1 MIWQIYKVFFTYH
14 FTRSL
19 SFVAAAKFSLFT
31 FHFSLKIANFANSF
45 AKLQCTR
52 QFKEKQAFLLHCSR
66 FFVTLASP
74 KLLHLGKAQINLAFH
89 STFRNFANKN
99 KTFYNTTML
108 QIRCKNN
115 NMTKSFPEGTSL
127 LDVYQEFADDI
138 KLPYPV
144 VSAKVNNASQGLKF
158 RLYQNR
164 DVEFLDAR
172 EGSGH
177 RVYVRSLCFVLYKAT
192 QDLFPGSKLFIEHTI
207 SRGYYCNFKKKGYEP
222 MVEGDV
228 EKIRERMQEIIN
240 LDMPFRRNE
249 ATTEEALRVFAERG
263 LTDKVKLLESS
274 GQIYSDYYMLGDTAD
289 YYYGPLVPSAG
300 YLTVWGLET
309 YHDGMLLRV
318 PDWNNPTQLAEKVDM
333 PKTYEMFAEKTKWD
347 IIMRLS
353 NAGDVNK
360 AILKGHASELIQ
372 VSEALQEK
380 KIVQIAEEIDRRFH
394 DEENPVRMVLIT
406 GPSSSGKTTF
416 CKRLS
421 VQLLACGLR
430 PLSFSTDDYFVNRLD
445 TPKLPNG
452 DYDFDN
458 IETVEYHLLEDHLLR
473 LMKGERVEIPEYNF
487 VTGKREWNGKKLKL
501 AGDTV
506 LIIEGIHALNP
517 LLTKKIPDSLKYKIY
532 ISALT
537 SISLDDHNWIPVRDN
552 RLLRRIIRD
561 YNKGAYTAQQTIAQW
576 KNVCEA
582 EDQWIFPF
590 QETADAMFNSALNIE
605 FAVLRT
611 HAEII
616 LASVPKNCDEYAEA
630 HRLLKFLRYFIPI
643 SDKEIPPTSIMREF
657 VGGSSFKYP
666 R

>member
-1 MIWQIYKVFFTYH
+1 MQTNILI
-14 FTRSL
+14 
-19 SFVAAAKFSLFT
+19 
-31 FHFSLKIANFANSF
+31 
-45 AKLQCTR
+45 
-52 QFKEKQAFLLHCSR
+52 
-66 FFVTLASP
+66 
-74 KLLHLGKAQINLAFH
+74 
-89 STFRNFANKN
+89 
-99 KTFYNTTML
+99 TML

-115 NMTKSFPEGTSL
+115 NVTKSFPEGSSL
-127 LDVYQEFADDI
+127 LDVYQEFADEI

-192 QDLFPGSKLFIEHTI
+192 QDIFTGSKLFIEHTI
-207 SRGYYCNFKKKGYEP
+207 SRGYYCNFKKRNNELLT
-222 MVEGDV
+222 ENDV
-228 EKIRERMQEIIN
+228 ERIRQRMQEIIN

-249 ATTEEALRVFAERG
+249 ATTEEAVRVFAERG
-263 LTDKVKLLESS
+263 LSDKVKLLETS
-274 GQIYSDYYMLGDTAD
+274 GHIYSDYYMLGDTAD

-300 YLTVWGLET
+300 YLKVWGLEP
-309 YHDGMLLRV
+309 YYDGMLLRV
-318 PDWNNPTQLAEKVDM
+318 PDWNNPMVLAEKVDM
-333 PKTYEMFAEKTKWD
+333 PKTYDMFAEKTKWD

-380 KIVQIAEEIDRRFH
+380 KIVQIAEEIDRRAR
-394 DEENPVRMVLIT
+394 DEKAPVRVVLIT

-430 PLSFSTDDYFVNRLD
+430 PLSFSTDDYFVNRVD

-458 IETVEYHLLEDHLLR
+458 IETVEYSLLEDHLLR
-473 LMKGERVEIPEYNF
+473 LMAGERVEIPEYNF

-501 AGDTV
+501 TNDSV

-517 LLTKKIPDSLKYKIY
+517 LLTKKIPDSAKFRIY

-561 YNKGAYTAQQTIAQW
+561 YNKGAYTARETISQW

-582 EDQWIFPF
+582 EDKWIFPF
-590 QETADAMFNSALNIE
+590 QETADVMFNSALNIE
-605 FAVLRT
+605 FAVLRL
-611 HAEII
+611 HADII
-616 LASVPKNCDEYAEA
+616 LSSVPKNCPEYAEA
-630 HRLLKFLRYFIPI
+630 HRLLKFIHYFLPI

-657 VGGSSFKYP
+657 VGGSSFKY
-666 R
+666 

>member
-1 MIWQIYKVFFTYH
+1 MSSSSALLRKHICT
-14 FTRSL
+14 L
-19 SFVAAAKFSLFT
+19 SGQLIFDNNDYEPITQNILPW
-31 FHFSLKIANFANSF
+31 LPSF
-45 AKLQCTR
+45 WR
-52 QFKEKQAFLLHCSR
+52 GR
-66 FFVTLASP
+66 GR
-74 KLLHLGKAQINLAFH
+74 LHLSI
-89 STFRNFANKN
+89 
-99 KTFYNTTML
+99 ML

-115 NMTKSFPEGTSL
+115 NITKSFPEGASL
-127 LDVYQEFADDI
+127 LDVYQEFADEL
-138 KLPYPV
+138 KMPFPV
-144 VSAKVNNASQGLKF
+144 VAANVNNTPQGLKF

-172 EGSGH
+172 EGAGH

-207 SRGYYCNFKKKGYEP
+207 SRGYYCNFKKRNNDPLTES
-222 MVEGDV
+222 D
-228 EKIRERMQEIIN
+228 IQHFSERMQEIIN

-249 ATTEEALRVFAERG
+249 ATTEEAVRVFAERG
-263 LTDKVKLLESS
+263 FSDKVKLLETS
-274 GQIYSDYYMLGDTAD
+274 GQIYSDYYTLGDTAD
-289 YYYGPLVPSAG
+289 FYYGPLVPSAG
-300 YLTVWGLET
+300 YITVWGLEP

-318 PDWNNPTQLAEKVDM
+318 PDWNDPSRLAEKVDM
-333 PKTYEMFAEKTKWD
+333 PKTYEMFAEKTRWD

-394 DEENPVRMVLIT
+394 QEENPLRIVLIT

-430 PLSFSTDDYFVNRLD
+430 PYSVSTDDYFVNRVD
-445 TPKLPNG
+445 TPRLPNG

-458 IETVEYHLLEDHLLR
+458 IETVEYKLLEDHLTR
-473 LMKGERVEIPEYNF
+473 LMKGERVEVPEYNF
-487 VTGKREWNGKKLKL
+487 TTGKREWNGKKLKL
-501 AGDTV
+501 NNDTV

-517 LLTKKIPDSLKYKIY
+517 LLTKSIPDSAKFKIY

-561 YNKGAYTAQQTIAQW
+561 YNKGAFTAQQTISQW
-576 KNVCEA
+576 PNVCEA
-582 EDQWIFPF
+582 EDQWIFPY
-590 QETADAMFNSALNIE
+590 QETADVMFNSALNIE
-605 FAVLRT
+605 FAVLRP

-616 LASVPKNCDEYAEA
+616 LASVPKNCPEYTDA
-630 HRLLKFLRYFIPI
+630 HRLLKFLHYFMPV

-657 VGGSSFKYP
+657 VGGSSFKY
-666 R
+666 

>member
-1 MIWQIYKVFFTYH
+1 MQRKTSFSFAL
-14 FTRSL
+14 L
-19 SFVAAAKFSLFT
+19 SF
-31 FHFSLKIANFANSF
+31 
-45 AKLQCTR
+45 
-52 QFKEKQAFLLHCSR
+52 
-66 FFVTLASP
+66 
-74 KLLHLGKAQINLAFH
+74 
-89 STFRNFANKN
+89 FRNFANKN

-222 MVEGDV
+222 MVDGDV

-590 QETADAMFNSALNIE
+590 HETADAMFNSALNIE

>member
-1 MIWQIYKVFFTYH
+1 
-14 FTRSL
+14 
-19 SFVAAAKFSLFT
+19 
-31 FHFSLKIANFANSF
+31 
-45 AKLQCTR
+45 
-52 QFKEKQAFLLHCSR
+52 
-66 FFVTLASP
+66 
-74 KLLHLGKAQINLAFH
+74 
-89 STFRNFANKN
+89 
-99 KTFYNTTML
+99 ML

-115 NMTKSFPEGTSL
+115 NVTKSFPEGCSL
-127 LDVYQEFADDI
+127 LEVYQEFADEI

-144 VSAKVNNASQGLKF
+144 VSAKVNNTPQGLKF

-177 RVYVRSLCFVLYKAT
+177 HAYVRSLCFVLYKAT

-207 SRGYYCNFKKKGYEP
+207 SRGYYCNFKKKTGEP
-222 MVEGDV
+222 LTDGDV
-228 EKIRERMQEIIN
+228 EQLNKRIQEIIN

-249 ATTEEALRVFAERG
+249 ATNEETIRVFVERG
-263 LTDKVKLLESS
+263 LTDKVKLLETS

-300 YLTVWGLET
+300 YLTVWGLER

-318 PDWNNPTQLAEKVDM
+318 PDWYNPTLLAEKVDM
-333 PKTYEMFAEKTKWD
+333 PKTYSMFAEKTRWD
-347 IIMRLS
+347 IIMHLS

-380 KIVQIAEEIDRRFH
+380 KIVQIAEEIARKN
-394 DEENPVRMVLIT
+394 EVMQTSNSKSQTPLVLIT

-421 VQLLACGLR
+421 IQLLACGLR
-430 PLSFSTDDYFVNRLD
+430 PLSISTDDYFVNRLD

-458 IETVEYHLLEDHLLR
+458 IETVDYHLLEDHLTK
-473 LMKGERVEIPEYNF
+473 LMRGERIEVPEYNF
-487 VTGKREWNGKKLKL
+487 VTGKREWNGKRLKL
-501 AGDTV
+501 SGDTV

-517 LLTKKIPDSLKYKIY
+517 LLTKNIPDETKFKIY

-561 YNKGAYTAQQTIAQW
+561 YNKGAYTAQQTISQW

-582 EDQWIFPF
+582 EDKWIFPY
-590 QETADAMFNSALNIE
+590 QETADVMFNSALNIE

-611 HAEII
+611 HAELI
-616 LASVPKNCDEYAEA
+616 LSSVPKNCPEYSEA
-630 HRLLKFLRYFIPI
+630 HRLLKFIRFFIPI

-657 VGGSSFKYP
+657 VGGSSFKY
-666 R
+666 

>member
-1 MIWQIYKVFFTYH
+1 
-14 FTRSL
+14 
-19 SFVAAAKFSLFT
+19 
-31 FHFSLKIANFANSF
+31 
-45 AKLQCTR
+45 
-52 QFKEKQAFLLHCSR
+52 
-66 FFVTLASP
+66 
-74 KLLHLGKAQINLAFH
+74 
-89 STFRNFANKN
+89 
-99 KTFYNTTML
+99 ML

-115 NMTKSFPEGTSL
+115 NVTKSFPEGTSL

-144 VSAKVNNASQGLKF
+144 VSAKVNNAPQGLKF

-164 DVEFLDAR
+164 DVEFLDAHA
-172 EGSGH
+172 GSGH
-177 RVYVRSLCFVLYKAT
+177 RAYVRSLCFVLYKAT

-207 SRGYYCNFKKKGYEP
+207 SRGYYCNFKKRTNEQLT
-222 MVEGDV
+222 EEDV
-228 EKIRERMQEIIN
+228 TNIKKRMQEIVD

-249 ATTEEALRVFAERG
+249 ATTEEAIRVFAERG
-263 LTDKVKLLESS
+263 FSDKVKLLETS
-274 GQIYSDYYMLGDTAD
+274 GQIYSDYYTLGDTAD

-300 YLTVWGLET
+300 YLNVWDLVS
-309 YHDGMLLRV
+309 YQDGMLLRV
-318 PDWNNPTQLAEKVDM
+318 PDWNDPTKVAEYVDM
-333 PKTYEMFAEKTKWD
+333 PKTYEMFAEKTRWD
-347 IIMRLS
+347 IIMHLS

-360 AILKGHASELIQ
+360 AILKGHASDLIQ

-380 KIVQIAEEIDRRFH
+380 KIVQIAEEIERRFH
-394 DEENPVRMVLIT
+394 REENPLRLVLIT

-421 VQLLACGLR
+421 IQLQACGLR
-430 PLSFSTDDYFVNRLD
+430 PISFSTDDYFVNRLD

-452 DYDFDN
+452 DFDFDN
-458 IETVEYHLLEDHLLR
+458 IETVDYHLLEEHLIR
-473 LMKGERVEIPEYNF
+473 LMKGERVEVPEYNF
-487 VTGKREWNGKKLKL
+487 VTGLREWNGKKLKL
-501 AGDTV
+501 SNDTV

-517 LLTKKIPDSLKYKIY
+517 LLTKSIEDSVKFKIY

-537 SISLDDHNWIPVRDN
+537 SISLDDHNWIPTQDN

-561 YNKGAYTAQQTIAQW
+561 YNKGAYTAQETISQW

-582 EDQWIFPF
+582 EDKWIFPF
-590 QETADAMFNSALNIE
+590 QETADVMFNSALNIE

-616 LASVPKNCDEYAEA
+616 LASVPKNCPEYAEA
-630 HRLLKFLRYFIPI
+630 HRLLKFIHFFLPI

-657 VGGSSFKYP
+657 VGGSSFKYV

>member
-1 MIWQIYKVFFTYH
+1 M
-14 FTRSL
+14 
-19 SFVAAAKFSLFT
+19 
-31 FHFSLKIANFANSF
+31 
-45 AKLQCTR
+45 
-52 QFKEKQAFLLHCSR
+52 LH
-66 FFVTLASP
+66 
-74 KLLHLGKAQINLAFH
+74 
-89 STFRNFANKN
+89 
-99 KTFYNTTML
+99 
-108 QIRCKNN
+108 IRCKNN
-115 NMTKSFPEGTSL
+115 NVTKAFPEGCSL
-127 LDVYQEFADDI
+127 LDVYLEFADEI

-144 VSAKVNNASQGLKF
+144 VSAKVNNASEGLKF
-158 RLYQNR
+158 RLFQNR

-177 RVYVRSLCFVLYKAT
+177 RVYVRSLCFLLYKAT
-192 QDLFPGSKLFIEHTI
+192 QDIFPGSKLFIEHTI
-207 SRGYYCNFKKKGYEP
+207 SRGYYCNFKKKNN
-222 MVEGDV
+222 EGLADGDI
-228 EKIRERMQEIIN
+228 KQISERMREIVN
-240 LDMPFRRNE
+240 LDMPFRRTE
-249 ATTEEALRVFAERG
+249 ATNEEAIRVFAERG
-263 LTDKVKLLESS
+263 FSDKVKLLETS

-300 YLTVWGLET
+300 YLKVFGLEP

-318 PDWNNPTQLAEKVDM
+318 PDWNNPTILAEKVDM
-333 PKTYEMFAEKTKWD
+333 PKTYEMFREKTKWD

-380 KIVQIAEEIDRRFH
+380 KIVQIAEDIERRFH
-394 DEENPVRMVLIT
+394 AEEKPIRLVLIT

-421 VQLLACGLR
+421 IQLLACGLR
-430 PLSFSTDDYFVNRLD
+430 PMSFSTDDYFVNRVD

-458 IETVEYHLLEDHLLR
+458 IETVDYALLEDHLSR

-487 VTGKREWNGKKLKL
+487 TTGKREWNGKKLKL

-517 LLTKKIPDSLKYKIY
+517 KLTQNIDNSLKYKIY

-561 YNKGAYTAQQTIAQW
+561 YNKGAYTARETIAQW

-582 EDQWIFPF
+582 EDKWIFPY

-616 LASVPKNCDEYAEA
+616 LSSVQRNCPEYAEA
-630 HRLLKFLRYFIPI
+630 HRLLKFIHYFLPV

-657 VGGSSFKYP
+657 VGGSSFKY
-666 R
+666 

>member
-1 MIWQIYKVFFTYH
+1 
-14 FTRSL
+14 
-19 SFVAAAKFSLFT
+19 
-31 FHFSLKIANFANSF
+31 
-45 AKLQCTR
+45 
-52 QFKEKQAFLLHCSR
+52 
-66 FFVTLASP
+66 
-74 KLLHLGKAQINLAFH
+74 
-89 STFRNFANKN
+89 
-99 KTFYNTTML
+99 ML

-115 NMTKSFPEGTSL
+115 GVTKSFPEGCSL

-177 RVYVRSLCFVLYKAT
+177 RVYVRSLCFLLYKAT
-192 QDLFPGSKLFIEHTI
+192 QDVFPGSKLFIEHTI
-207 SRGYYCNFKKKGYEP
+207 SRGYYCNFKKKNNEGLTD
-222 MVEGDV
+222 GDV
-228 EKIRERMQEIIN
+228 ERIRDRMTEIVN
-240 LDMPFRRNE
+240 LDMPFRRTE
-249 ATTEEALRVFAERG
+249 ATNEEAIRVFAERG
-263 LTDKVKLLESS
+263 FTDKVKLLETS
-274 GQIYSDYYMLGDTAD
+274 GQIYSDYYTLGDTAD

-300 YLTVWGLET
+300 YLKVFGLEP

-318 PDWNNPTQLAEKVDM
+318 PDWNNPTVLAEKVDM
-333 PKTYEMFAEKTKWD
+333 PKTYEMFREKTRWD

-353 NAGDVNK
+353 NAGDVNR

-380 KIVQIAEEIDRRFH
+380 KIVQIAEDIDRRYH
-394 DEENPVRMVLIT
+394 AEENPIRIVLIT

-430 PLSFSTDDYFVNRLD
+430 PLSFSTDDYFVNRVD
-445 TPKLPNG
+445 TPQLPNG

-458 IETVEYHLLEDHLLR
+458 IEAVDYHLLEDHLTS

-487 VTGKREWNGKKLKL
+487 STGKREWNGKKIKL
-501 AGDTV
+501 AGDTI

-517 LLTKKIPDSLKYKIY
+517 LLTKKIEDSVKYKIY

-561 YNKGAYTAQQTIAQW
+561 YNKGAFTAQETIAQW
-576 KNVCEA
+576 QNVCEA
-582 EDQWIFPF
+582 EDKWIFPY
-590 QETADAMFNSALNIE
+590 QESADAMFNSALNIE

-616 LASVPKNCDEYAEA
+616 LASVPRNCPEYAEA
-630 HRLLKFLRYFIPI
+630 HRLLKFIHYFLPV

-657 VGGSSFKYP
+657 LGGSSFKY
-666 R
+666 

>member
-1 MIWQIYKVFFTYH
+1 
-14 FTRSL
+14 
-19 SFVAAAKFSLFT
+19 
-31 FHFSLKIANFANSF
+31 
-45 AKLQCTR
+45 
-52 QFKEKQAFLLHCSR
+52 
-66 FFVTLASP
+66 
-74 KLLHLGKAQINLAFH
+74 
-89 STFRNFANKN
+89 
-99 KTFYNTTML
+99 ML

-115 NMTKSFPEGTSL
+115 NVTKSFPEGCSL
-127 LDVYQEFADDI
+127 LEVYQEFADEI
-138 KLPYPV
+138 NLPFPV

-172 EGSGH
+172 GGSGH
-177 RVYVRSLCFVLYKAT
+177 RVYVRSLSFVLYKAT
-192 QDLFPGSKLFIEHTI
+192 QDVFPGSKLFIEH
-207 SRGYYCNFKKKGYEP
+207 SLCRGYYCNFKKRNNEP
-222 MVEGDV
+222 LADDDAER
-228 EKIRERMQEIIN
+228 IRERMQEIIS
-240 LDMPFRRNE
+240 LDMPFRRTE
-249 ATTEEALRVFAERG
+249 ATNEEAIRVFAERG
-263 LTDKVKLLESS
+263 FTDKVKLLETS
-274 GQIYSDYYMLGDTAD
+274 GQVYSDYYTLGDTVD

-300 YLTVWGLET
+300 YLKVWGLER
-309 YHDGMLLRV
+309 YEQGLLLRV
-318 PDWNNPTQLAEKVDM
+318 PDWNDPTRLAEKVAQ
-333 PKTYEMFAEKTKWD
+333 PKTFEMFAEKTHWD
-347 IIMRLS
+347 IIMHLS

-360 AILKGHASELIQ
+360 AVMRGHASELIQ

-394 DEENPVRMVLIT
+394 REQDPVRLVLIT

-430 PLSFSTDDYFVNRLD
+430 PISFSTDDYFVNRVD

-458 IETVEYHLLEDHLLR
+458 VETVEYTLLEDHLLR

-487 VTGKREWNGKKLKL
+487 VTGKREYNGKRLKL
-501 AGDTV
+501 SGDTV

-517 LLTKKIPDSLKYKIY
+517 LLTKKIADSMKYKIY

-537 SISLDDHNWIPVRDN
+537 SISLDDHNWIPTRDN

-561 YNKGAYTAQQTIAQW
+561 YNKGAFTAQQTIAQW
-576 KNVCEA
+576 KNVLAA

-590 QETADAMFNSALNIE
+590 QETADVMFNSALNIE

-616 LASVPKNCDEYAEA
+616 LTSVPKNCPEYAEA
-630 HRLLKFLRYFIPI
+630 HRLLKFIRYFIPI

-657 VGGSSFKYP
+657 VGGSSFKYAD
-666 R
+666 

>member
-1 MIWQIYKVFFTYH
+1 
-14 FTRSL
+14 
-19 SFVAAAKFSLFT
+19 
-31 FHFSLKIANFANSF
+31 
-45 AKLQCTR
+45 
-52 QFKEKQAFLLHCSR
+52 
-66 FFVTLASP
+66 
-74 KLLHLGKAQINLAFH
+74 
-89 STFRNFANKN
+89 
-99 KTFYNTTML
+99 ML

-115 NMTKSFPEGTSL
+115 GITKSFPEGSSL
-127 LDVYQEFADDI
+127 LDVYQEFADE
-138 KLPYPV
+138 LQMPYPV

-177 RVYVRSLCFVLYKAT
+177 RAYVRSLCFVLYKAT
-192 QDLFPGSKLFIEHTI
+192 QDLFSGSKLFIEHTI
-207 SRGYYCNFKKKGYEP
+207 SRGYYCNFKKKTNEP
-222 MVEGDV
+222 LTDDDV
-228 EKIRERMQEIIN
+228 EQIKKRMQEIIN

-249 ATTEEALRVFAERG
+249 ATNEEAIRVFAERG
-263 LTDKVKLLESS
+263 FTDKVKLLETS
-274 GQIYSDYYMLGDTAD
+274 GQIYSDYYTLGDTAD

-300 YLTVWGLET
+300 YLTVWDLEP

-318 PDWNNPTQLAEKVDM
+318 PDWNDPTKVAEKVDM
-333 PKTYEMFAEKTKWD
+333 PKTYEMFAEKTRWD

-360 AILKGHASELIQ
+360 AVLKGHASELIQ

-380 KIVQIAEEIDRRFH
+380 KIVQIAEEIERRFH
-394 DEENPVRMVLIT
+394 QENDPVRIVLIT

-421 VQLLACGLR
+421 IQLLACGLR
-430 PLSFSTDDYFVNRLD
+430 PVSFSTDDYFVNRVD

-458 IETVEYHLLEDHLLR
+458 IETVEYSLLEDHLTR

-487 VTGKREWNGKKLKL
+487 TTGKREWNGKKLKL
-501 AGDTV
+501 SGDTV

-517 LLTKKIPDSLKYKIY
+517 LLTKNIPDSAKFKVY

-561 YNKGAYTAQQTIAQW
+561 YNKGAYSARETIAQW
-576 KNVCEA
+576 KNVLEA
-582 EDQWIFPF
+582 EDKWIFPY

-605 FAVLRT
+605 FAVLRP

-616 LASVPKNCDEYAEA
+616 LSSVPKNCPEYAEA
-630 HRLLKFLRYFIPI
+630 HRLLKFIHFFIPV

-657 VGGSSFKYP
+657 VGGSSFKY
-666 R
+666 

>member
-1 MIWQIYKVFFTYH
+1 
-14 FTRSL
+14 
-19 SFVAAAKFSLFT
+19 
-31 FHFSLKIANFANSF
+31 
-45 AKLQCTR
+45 
-52 QFKEKQAFLLHCSR
+52 
-66 FFVTLASP
+66 
-74 KLLHLGKAQINLAFH
+74 
-89 STFRNFANKN
+89 
-99 KTFYNTTML
+99 ML

-115 NMTKSFPEGTSL
+115 NVTKSFAEGTSL

-138 KLPYPV
+138 RLPYPV
-144 VSAKVNNASQGLKF
+144 VSAKVNNRSQGLKF

-164 DVEFLDAR
+164 DVEFMDAR

-192 QDLFPGSKLFIEHTI
+192 QDVFPGSKLFIEH
-207 SRGYYCNFKKKGYEP
+207 SLCRGYYCNFKKRT
-222 MVEGDV
+222 GDV
-228 EKIRERMQEIIN
+228 LTDDDVDKIRARMQEIIDM
-240 LDMPFRRNE
+240 DMPFRRTE
-249 ATTEEALRVFAERG
+249 ATTEEAVRVFAERG
-263 LTDKVKLLESS
+263 FADKVKLLETS
-274 GQIYSDYYMLGDTAD
+274 GQVYSDYYTLGDTVD

-300 YLTVWGLET
+300 YLRVWGLVRYEQ
-309 YHDGMLLRV
+309 GLLLRV
-318 PDWNNPTQLAEKVDM
+318 PDWNNPNQLAEWVEQ
-333 PKTYEMFAEKTKWD
+333 PKTFELFAEKTHWD

-360 AILKGHASELIQ
+360 AIQRGHASELIQ

-394 DEENPVRMVLIT
+394 RKKNPVRIILIT

-430 PLSFSTDDYFVNRLD
+430 PVSFSTDDYFVNRVD

-458 IETVEYHLLEDHLLR
+458 IETVEYTLLEDHLLR
-473 LMKGERVEIPEYNF
+473 LMQGERVEIPEYNF

-501 AGDTV
+501 SGDTV
-506 LIIEGIHALNP
+506 LIVEGIHALNP
-517 LLTKKIPDSLKYKIY
+517 LLTKKIDDSLKYKIY

-537 SISLDDHNWIPVRDN
+537 SISLDDHNWIPTRDN

-561 YNKGAYTAQQTIAQW
+561 YNKGAYTAKETISQW
-576 KNVCEA
+576 KNVCKA
-582 EDQWIFPF
+582 EDQWIFPY
-590 QETADAMFNSALNIE
+590 QETADVMFNSALNIE

-611 HAEII
+611 HAELI
-616 LASVPKNCDEYAEA
+616 LSSVPKNCPEYAEA
-630 HRLLKFLRYFIPI
+630 FRLLKFIHFFLPV

-657 VGGSSFKYP
+657 VGGSSFKY
-666 R
+666 

>member
-1 MIWQIYKVFFTYH
+1 
-14 FTRSL
+14 
-19 SFVAAAKFSLFT
+19 
-31 FHFSLKIANFANSF
+31 
-45 AKLQCTR
+45 
-52 QFKEKQAFLLHCSR
+52 
-66 FFVTLASP
+66 
-74 KLLHLGKAQINLAFH
+74 
-89 STFRNFANKN
+89 
-99 KTFYNTTML
+99 ML

-115 NMTKSFPEGTSL
+115 NVTKSFPEGTSL
-127 LDVYQEFADDI
+127 LDVYQEFANEI
-138 KLPYPV
+138 HLPYPV
-144 VSAKVNNASQGLKF
+144 VSAKVNNTSQGLKF

-177 RVYVRSLCFVLYKAT
+177 RVYVRSLSFLLYKAT
-192 QDLFPGSKLFIEHTI
+192 QDLFPGSKLFIEHSL
-207 SRGYYCNFKKKGYEP
+207 SRGYFCNFKKKSTGSPSDHPAHPGPPPNLGGEK
-222 MVEGDV
+222 VTDEDV
-228 EKIRERMQEIIN
+228 KKIKARMQEIVN
-240 LDMPFRRNE
+240 LDMPFRRTE
-249 ATTEEALRVFAERG
+249 ATTEEAIRVFTERG
-263 LTDKVKLLESS
+263 FQDKVKLLETS
-274 GQIYSDYYMLGDTAD
+274 GHIYSDYYMLGDTVD

-300 YLTVWGLET
+300 YLQVWDLERYEEGL
-309 YHDGMLLRV
+309 LLRV
-318 PDWNNPTQLAEKVDM
+318 PDWNNPSKVAEKVAQ
-333 PKTYEMFAEKTKWD
+333 PKTFGMFAEKTRWD

-360 AILKGHASELIQ
+360 AVMRGYASELIQ

-394 DEENPVRMVLIT
+394 QEKNPVRIVLIT

-430 PLSFSTDDYFVNRLD
+430 PVSFSTDDYFVNRVD
-445 TPKLPNG
+445 TPKLANG

-458 IETVEYHLLEDHLLR
+458 IETVDYHLMEDHLMR
-473 LMKGERVEIPEYNF
+473 LMAGERVEIPEYNF
-487 VTGKREWNGKKLKL
+487 VTGKREMNGKKLKL
-501 AGDTV
+501 GNDTV

-517 LLTKKIPDSLKYKIY
+517 LLTQKIDDTLKYKIY

-582 EDQWIFPF
+582 EDQWIFPY
-590 QETADAMFNSALNIE
+590 QETADVMFNSALNIE

-616 LASVPKNCDEYAEA
+616 LTSVPKNCPEYSEA
-630 HRLLKFLRYFIPI
+630 HRLLKFLRFFLPV

-657 VGGSSFKYP
+657 VGGSSFKY
-666 R
+666 

>member
-1 MIWQIYKVFFTYH
+1 
-14 FTRSL
+14 
-19 SFVAAAKFSLFT
+19 
-31 FHFSLKIANFANSF
+31 
-45 AKLQCTR
+45 
-52 QFKEKQAFLLHCSR
+52 
-66 FFVTLASP
+66 
-74 KLLHLGKAQINLAFH
+74 
-89 STFRNFANKN
+89 
-99 KTFYNTTML
+99 ML

-115 NMTKSFPEGTSL
+115 NVTKSFPEGSSL
-127 LDVYQEFADDI
+127 LDVYQEFADEI
-138 KLPYPV
+138 RLPYPV
-144 VSAKVNNASQGLKF
+144 VSAKVNNTSQGLKF

-177 RVYVRSLCFVLYKAT
+177 RVYVRSLCFLLYKAT
-192 QDLFPGSKLFIEHTI
+192 QDVFPGSKLFIEHSL
-207 SRGYYCNFKKKGYEP
+207 SRGYYCNFKKKTAESLQDD
-222 MVEGDV
+222 DV
-228 EKIRERMQEIIN
+228 FLIKARMKEIVG
-240 LDMPFRRNE
+240 LDMPFRRTE
-249 ATTEEALRVFAERG
+249 ATTEEAVRVFTERG
-263 LTDKVKLLESS
+263 FQDKVKLLETS
-274 GQIYSDYYMLGDTAD
+274 GQAYSDYYTLGDTVD

-300 YLTVWGLET
+300 YLQVWDLERYEEGL
-309 YHDGMLLRV
+309 LLRV
-318 PDWNNPTQLAEKVDM
+318 PDWNNPSRVAEKVAQ
-333 PKTYEMFAEKTKWD
+333 PKTFSMFAEKTRWD

-360 AILKGHASELIQ
+360 AIMRGYASELIQ

-394 DEENPVRMVLIT
+394 QEKDPVRIVLIT

-421 VQLLACGLR
+421 IQLLACGLR
-430 PLSFSTDDYFVNRLD
+430 PVSFSTDDYFVNRLD

-458 IETVEYHLLEDHLLR
+458 IETVDYHLMEDHLMR
-473 LMKGERVEIPEYNF
+473 LMAGERVEIPEYNF
-487 VTGKREWNGKKLKL
+487 VTGKREYNGKRLKL
-501 AGDTV
+501 GSDTV

-517 LLTKKIPDSLKYKIY
+517 LLTQKIDDTLKYKIY

-561 YNKGAYTAQQTIAQW
+561 YNKGAYTARQTIAQW

-605 FAVLRT
+605 FAVLRP

-616 LASVPKNCDEYAEA
+616 LSSVPRNCPEYAEA
-630 HRLLKFLRYFIPI
+630 HRLLKFIHFFLPV

-657 VGGSSFKYP
+657 VGGSSFKY
-666 R
+666 

>member
-1 MIWQIYKVFFTYH
+1 M
-14 FTRSL
+14 
-19 SFVAAAKFSLFT
+19 
-31 FHFSLKIANFANSF
+31 
-45 AKLQCTR
+45 
-52 QFKEKQAFLLHCSR
+52 
-66 FFVTLASP
+66 
-74 KLLHLGKAQINLAFH
+74 
-89 STFRNFANKN
+89 
-99 KTFYNTTML
+99 
-108 QIRCKNN
+108 
-115 NMTKSFPEGTSL
+115 
-127 LDVYQEFADDI
+127 DVYQEFADEI

-144 VSAKVNNASQGLKF
+144 VSAKVNNASEGLKF

-177 RVYVRSLCFVLYKAT
+177 RVYVRSLCFLLYKAT
-192 QDLFPGSKLFIEHTI
+192 QDIFPGSKLFIEHTI
-207 SRGYYCNFKKKGYEP
+207 SRGYYCNFKKKNN
-222 MVEGDV
+222 EGLADGDI
-228 EKIRERMQEIIN
+228 EQICERMKEIVN
-240 LDMPFRRNE
+240 LDMPFRRTE
-249 ATTEEALRVFAERG
+249 ATNEEAIRVFAERG
-263 LTDKVKLLESS
+263 FSDKVKLLETS

-300 YLTVWGLET
+300 YLKVFGLEP

-318 PDWNNPTQLAEKVDM
+318 PDWNNPTILAEKVDM
-333 PKTYEMFAEKTKWD
+333 PKTYEMFREKTKWD

-380 KIVQIAEEIDRRFH
+380 KIVQIAEDIERRFH
-394 DEENPVRMVLIT
+394 AEENPIRLVLIT

-421 VQLLACGLR
+421 IQLLACGLR
-430 PLSFSTDDYFVNRLD
+430 PLSFSTDDYFVNRVD

-458 IETVEYHLLEDHLLR
+458 IETVDYKLLEDHLSR

-487 VTGKREWNGKKLKL
+487 TTGKREWNGKKLKL

-517 LLTKKIPDSLKYKIY
+517 KLTQNIEDSLKYRIY

-561 YNKGAYTAQQTIAQW
+561 YNKGAYTACETIAQW

-582 EDQWIFPF
+582 EDKWIFPY

-616 LASVPKNCDEYAEA
+616 LSSVQRNCPEFAEA
-630 HRLLKFLRYFIPI
+630 HRLLKFIHYFLPV

-657 VGGSSFKYP
+657 VGGSSFKY
-666 R
+666 

>member
-1 MIWQIYKVFFTYH
+1 
-14 FTRSL
+14 
-19 SFVAAAKFSLFT
+19 
-31 FHFSLKIANFANSF
+31 
-45 AKLQCTR
+45 
-52 QFKEKQAFLLHCSR
+52 
-66 FFVTLASP
+66 
-74 KLLHLGKAQINLAFH
+74 
-89 STFRNFANKN
+89 
-99 KTFYNTTML
+99 ML

-115 NMTKSFPEGTSL
+115 NITKSFPEGTSL
-127 LDVYQEFADDI
+127 LDVYQEFAEEL
-138 KLPYPV
+138 KMPYPV
-144 VSAKVNNASQGLKF
+144 VSAKVNNVSQGLKF

-177 RVYVRSLCFVLYKAT
+177 RAYVRSLCFVLYKAT

-207 SRGYYCNFKKKGYEP
+207 SRGYYCNFKPTPGPSPKEGRQIAPE
-222 MVEGDV
+222 MVDR
-228 EKIRERMQEIIN
+228 IRERMQEIIN

-249 ATTEEALRVFAERG
+249 ATTEEALRVFQERG
-263 LTDKVKLLESS
+263 FSDKVKLLETS

-289 YYYGPLVPSAG
+289 FYYGPLVPSAG
-300 YLTVWGLET
+300 YLTVWGLEQ

-318 PDWNNPTQLAEKVDM
+318 PDWNNPSRLAEKADM
-333 PKTYEMFAEKTKWD
+333 PKTYSMFAEKTRWD

-353 NAGDVNK
+353 NAGDVNRSV
-360 AILKGHASELIQ
+360 LNGHASELIQ

-380 KIVQIAEEIDRRFH
+380 KIVQIAEEIERRYH
-394 DEENPVRMVLIT
+394 DEKNPVKLVLIT

-430 PLSFSTDDYFVNRLD
+430 PLSFSTDDYFVNRVD

-458 IETVEYHLLEDHLLR
+458 IETVDYHLMEEHLQR
-473 LMKGERVEIPEYNF
+473 LMKGEKVEIPEYNF
-487 VTGKREWNGKKLKL
+487 TTGKREWNGKKLRL
-501 AGDTV
+501 QNDSV

-517 LLTKKIPDSLKYKIY
+517 LLTKEIDDSLKFRIY

-561 YNKGAYTAQQTIAQW
+561 YNKGAFTARETISQW

-582 EDQWIFPF
+582 EDQWIFPY
-590 QETADAMFNSALNIE
+590 QETADVMFNSALNIE
-605 FAVLRT
+605 FAVLRP

-616 LASVPKNCDEYAEA
+616 LATVPKNCPEYSEA
-630 HRLLKFLRYFIPI
+630 HRLMKFIRYFIPV

-657 VGGSSFKYP
+657 VGGSSFKY
-666 R
+666 

>member
-1 MIWQIYKVFFTYH
+1 
-14 FTRSL
+14 
-19 SFVAAAKFSLFT
+19 
-31 FHFSLKIANFANSF
+31 
-45 AKLQCTR
+45 
-52 QFKEKQAFLLHCSR
+52 
-66 FFVTLASP
+66 
-74 KLLHLGKAQINLAFH
+74 
-89 STFRNFANKN
+89 
-99 KTFYNTTML
+99 ML

-115 NMTKSFPEGTSL
+115 NVTKSFPEGTSL
-127 LDVYQEFADDI
+127 LDVYQEFANEI
-138 KLPYPV
+138 HLPYPV
-144 VSAKVNNASQGLKF
+144 VSAKVNNTSQGLKF

-177 RVYVRSLCFVLYKAT
+177 RVYVRSLSFLLYKAT
-192 QDLFPGSKLFIEHTI
+192 QDLFPGSKLFIEHSL
-207 SRGYYCNFKKKGYEP
+207 SRGYFCNFKKKSTGSPSDHPAHPGTPPNLGGEK
-222 MVEGDV
+222 VTDEDV
-228 EKIRERMQEIIN
+228 KKIKARMQEIVN
-240 LDMPFRRNE
+240 LDMPFRRTE
-249 ATTEEALRVFAERG
+249 ATTEEAIRVFTERG
-263 LTDKVKLLESS
+263 FQDKVKLLETS
-274 GQIYSDYYMLGDTAD
+274 GQIYSDYYMLGDTVD

-300 YLTVWGLET
+300 YLQVWDLERYEEGL
-309 YHDGMLLRV
+309 LLRV
-318 PDWNNPTQLAEKVDM
+318 PDWNNPSKVAEKVAQ
-333 PKTYEMFAEKTKWD
+333 PKTFGMFAEKTRWD

-360 AILKGHASELIQ
+360 AIMRGYASELIQ

-394 DEENPVRMVLIT
+394 QEKNPVRIVLIT

-430 PLSFSTDDYFVNRLD
+430 PVSFSTDDYFVNRVD

-458 IETVEYHLLEDHLLR
+458 IETVDYHLMEDHLMR
-473 LMKGERVEIPEYNF
+473 LMAGERVEIPEYNF
-487 VTGKREWNGKKLKL
+487 VTGKREMNGKKLKL
-501 AGDTV
+501 GNDTV

-517 LLTKKIPDSLKYKIY
+517 LLTQKIDDTLKYKIY

-582 EDQWIFPF
+582 EDQWIFPY
-590 QETADAMFNSALNIE
+590 QETADVMFNSALNIE

-616 LASVPKNCDEYAEA
+616 LTSVPKNCPEYSEA
-630 HRLLKFLRYFIPI
+630 HRLLKFLRFFLPV

-657 VGGSSFKYP
+657 VGGSSFKY
-666 R
+666 